1 MRLQFAMNQ
10 GKIALEQKTETT
22 TMATK
27 VLIVDDE
34 KDLLDLVRYH
44 LEKDGFQ
51 CLQASDGLTALRLAR
66 EQRPGLLIL
75 DLMLPG
81 LDGLDICRQLR
92 RDPMTAS
99 LPIIMLTAK
108 AAEVDRVVGLE
119 VGADDYMV
127 KPFSPRELVAR
138 VKAILRRLKASS
150 SLPTQRVGTLEVDE
164 ARHHVRVGGVPVL
177 LTAKEFDLLCALMR
191 VNGRVLSRE
200 QLLEA
205 VWGYPDASEVES
217 RTVDVHI
224 QRLRDKLMAEAGRIV
239 TAKGVGY
246 RFDAERAT

>member
-1 MRLQFAMNQ
+1 MNQ
-10 GKIALEQKTETT
+10 GKIALDQKTETT
-22 TMATK
+22 AMATK

-34 KDLLDLVRYH
+34 KDLVDLVRYN
-44 LEKDGFQ
+44 LEKEGFQ
-51 CLQASDGLTALRLAR
+51 CLLASDGLTALRLAR

-81 LDGLDICRQLR
+81 LDGLEICRQLR

-119 VGADDYMV
+119 VGADDYIV

-138 VKAILRRLKASS
+138 VKAVLRRMQASS
-150 SLPTQRVGTLEVDE
+150 ALPTRQAGTLEVDE
-164 ARHHVRVGGVPVL
+164 ARHQARVGGTPVP
-177 LTAKEFDLLCALMR
+177 LTAREFDLLCTLMR

-224 QRLRDKLMAEAGRIV
+224 QRLREKLTAEAGRIV
-239 TAKGVGY
+239 TVKGVGY
-246 RFDAERAT
+246 RFEAEGAT

>member
-1 MRLQFAMNQ
+1 MNPE
-10 GKIALEQKTETT
+10 KIALEQRTKTT
-22 TMATK
+22 TMATN

-34 KDLLDLVRYH
+34 KDLVDLVRYH
-44 LEKDGFQ
+44 LEKEGFQ
-51 CLQASDGLTALRLAR
+51 CLQASDGLTALRLAQ
-66 EQRPGLLIL
+66 EQRPDLLVL

-81 LDGLDICRQLR
+81 LDGLEICRQLR

-119 VGADDYMV
+119 IGADDYLV

-138 VKAILRRLKASS
+138 VKAILRRLKA
-150 SLPTQRVGTLEVDE
+150 
-164 ARHHVRVGGVPVL
+164 L
-177 LTAKEFDLLCALMR
+177 LRALMR

-224 QRLRDKLMAEAGRIV
+224 QRLRDKLTAEAGLIV
-239 TAKGVGY
+239 TVKGVEY
-246 RFDAERAT
+246 RFEAEGTT